1 MKNLNY
7 LNKYRVDARHIFGS
21 AGDEHNGVFK
31 VFVSGRSFMVIAS
44 NGGGWDH
51 VSVTPCNTKRKT
63 CPTWEEMCHIK
74 DMFFEPDEWA
84 VEYHPAKEDYV
95 NNHALCLH
103 LWRPTSADLVTPP
116 KAFV

>member
-7 LNKYRVDARHIFGS
+7 LNRYRVDARHIFGS
-21 AGDEHNGVFK
+21 TGDEHNGVFK
-31 VFVSGRSFMVIAS
+31 VFVGGRSFMVIAS